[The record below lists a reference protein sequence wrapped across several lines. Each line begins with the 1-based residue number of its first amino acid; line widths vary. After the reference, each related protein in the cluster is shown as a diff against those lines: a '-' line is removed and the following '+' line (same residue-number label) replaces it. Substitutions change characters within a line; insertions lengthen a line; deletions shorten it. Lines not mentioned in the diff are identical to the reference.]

1 MECRICHQPIV
12 FVRGRFPHRSKTTTL
27 AVHESESA
35 SLLQHPNSFL
45 TNPHPGAQRKLRQ
58 ALEEEHNAGAAKDTH
73 PSTTESESPVEH
85 TQPEPEPV
93 YTRPNPEPSAESSQ
107 ESSEETASE
116 RALAATNTFD

>member
-58 ALEEEHNAGAAKDTH
+58 ALEEEHNADTAKNNH
-73 PSTTESESPVEH
+73 PRAIESESPVEH
-85 TQPEPEPV
+85 AQPEPV
-93 YTRPNPEPSAESSQ
+93 YAQPNSEPSAESPP
-107 ESSEETASE
+107 ENSEEKASE

>member
-12 FVRGRFPHRSKTTTL
+12 FVRGRFPHRTKTTTL

-58 ALEEEHNAGAAKDTH
+58 ALEEEHKTNTANNDQINETH
-73 PSTTESESPVEH
+73 SKPPAENVQPAPVQAYPVSESVTDNPQENPEVTESEK
-85 TQPEPEPV
+85 
-93 YTRPNPEPSAESSQ
+93 A
-107 ESSEETASE
+107 A
-116 RALAATNTFD
+116 AATNAFD

>member
-58 ALEEEHNAGAAKDTH
+58 ALEEEHNAGTAKDNH
-73 PSTTESESPVEH
+73 SKATESESPVEH
-85 TQPEPEPV
+85 TRTEPV
-93 YTRPNPEPSAESSQ
+93 YAQPNPEPSAESSQ
-107 ESSEETASE
+107 ENPEETASE

>member
-12 FVRGRFPHRSKTTTL
+12 FVRGRFPHRTKTTTL

-58 ALEEEHNAGAAKDTH
+58 ALEEEHTTNTANNDQLNETHLEPPAESAQPAPVQAYPGLESVPDTH
-73 PSTTESESPVEH
+73 QGNPEVAESEK
-85 TQPEPEPV
+85 
-93 YTRPNPEPSAESSQ
+93 A
-107 ESSEETASE
+107 A
-116 RALAATNTFD
+116 AATNAFD

>member
-35 SLLQHPNSFL
+35 ALLQHPNSFL

-58 ALEEEHNAGAAKDTH
+58 ALEEAHNTDPAKNDQ
-73 PSTTESESPVEH
+73 PKATESESPVEH
-85 TQPEPEPV
+85 AQPEPV
-93 YTRPNPEPSAESSQ
+93 YVQSDSEPSSESPQ
-107 ESSEETASE
+107 EKSGEAASE
-116 RALAATNTFD
+116 KALAAANAFD

>member
-58 ALEEEHNAGAAKDTH
+58 ALEEEHNADTANNNH
-73 PSTTESESPVEH
+73 PRAIESESPVEK
-85 TQPEPEPV
+85 PARKLRRKGLREGLGCDK
-93 YTRPNPEPSAESSQ
+93 Y
-107 ESSEETASE
+107 
-116 RALAATNTFD
+116 F